1 MATSKIGLPTAA
13 VTGVLPAANGGT
25 GNASGTATPTSAINL
40 AASGAGGVTGNLP
53 VGNLNGG
60 TSASSSTFWRG
71 DGAWVAAGGTTI
83 NNNADNKVITGSG
96 SADTLEAETNLI
108 YNGTILGVG
117 ASGSGADLG
126 VGLHIRTADSG
137 HVDGVSANADELVIE
152 GGSEVGLSIASPT
165 NGNGNIY
172 FGDDNNGIGRI
183 VYAHN
188 GSSMRFHTE
197 ANERMRINSAGIV
210 QINTSSTIDDYAKFQ
225 VLGGAAIPVAVFKVG
240 SNGETIGFRNAAGSG
255 VGSIEINSSSTAFQT
270 SSDYRLKENET
281 SITDGITRLKTLKPY
296 RFNFIAD
303 NDADGNPTQTVDG
316 FFAHEVTAVP
326 EAISGTKDEM
336 KPEVLY
342 KDEVLY
348 TAEDD
353 LPEDISIGDV
363 KTPADDLPEGKNIGD
378 VKRVT
383 EPKHQSIDQSKLV
396 PLLTSALQ
404 EAITKIETL
413 EAKVTALENA

>member
-1 MATSKIGLPTAA
+1 MSEILANKLSPSTGTAVQIGDSGDTITIPSGATFTQSGTMNASAITAGTMATARLG
-13 VTGVLPAANGGT
+13 
-25 GNASGTATPTSAINL
+25 SGT
-40 AASGAGGVTGNLP
+40 
-53 VGNLNGG
+53 
-60 TSASSSTFWRG
+60 ASSSTFLRG
-71 DGAWVAAGGTTI
+71 DQTYAAPGGVSLSGSTNNTVATVTGSDALAGEANLTFDGESLVVSGNPGTIISQRFGLTLENDTDAATSGNSKTGILFRSAYVSGTTTT
-83 NNNADNKVITGSG
+83 ALSG
-96 SADTLEAETNLI
+96 I
-108 YNGTILGVG
+108 
-117 ASGSGADLG
+117 SGGK
-126 VGLHIRTADSG
+126 
-137 HVDGVSANADELVIE
+137 
-152 GGSEVGLSIASPT
+152 
-165 NGNGNIY
+165 
-172 FGDDNNGIGRI
+172 DNNTNDNYDGFVSLNTR
-183 VYAHN
+183 AN
-188 GSSMRFHTE
+188 GSSTM
-197 ANERMRINSAGIV
+197 AERLRINGAGIV
-210 QINTSSTIDDYAKFQ
+210 MINTTSTIDDYAKFQ

-255 VGSIEINSSSTAFQT
+255 VGSVEINSSSTAFQT

-353 LPEDISIGDV
+353 LPEGISIGDV